1 MNIIDSKS
9 PEKCQVSPIRFVPGE
24 WDEKTLLDAA
34 GMKKDLIVAGPFGS
48 NLKVSD
54 YRDEGIPIIRLQ
66 NIDYGKFIDKEI
78 KYISPEKAR
87 ELAYHSFRAGDLV
100 LAKLGEP
107 IGKTCIV
114 PDYFQDGV
122 VVADVVRIRV
132 ANGLADKK
140 FIMYSLNSVATKNQL
155 INGTIGSTR
164 PRVNLDQIRD
174 IRISVPPLNEQR
186 KIAAILTSVDA
197 VIEQTDTI
205 IAQTERMKK
214 GLMQELFTK
223 GNDEWPSYKLEELT
237 GIVTKGTTPTT
248 YGYHFTN
255 SGINFIKIESLS
267 DQGDL
272 ISENLA
278 HIDEETNFALRRS
291 ILQENDI
298 LFSIAGALGRVYVV
312 TRDVLP
318 ANTNQALSI
327 IRINN
332 DSTIL
337 VNYLKYFLMGPSIRH
352 VIKSIYSQSAQ
363 SNLSL
368 EQVRNFLIKVPPL
381 LEQKKV
387 IAILSTIDANLS
399 IEKEFRIRLD
409 RIKNGLM
416 QDLLTGRIRVK
427 VDGHA

>member
-140 FIMYSLNSVATKNQL
+140 FIMYSLNSVATKNQ
-155 INGTIGSTR
+155 
-164 PRVNLDQIRD
+164 
-174 IRISVPPLNEQR
+174 
-186 KIAAILTSVDA
+186 
-197 VIEQTDTI
+197 
-205 IAQTERMKK
+205 
-214 GLMQELFTK
+214 
-223 GNDEWPSYKLEELT
+223 
-237 GIVTKGTTPTT
+237 
-248 YGYHFTN
+248 
-255 SGINFIKIESLS
+255 
-267 DQGDL
+267 
-272 ISENLA
+272 
-278 HIDEETNFALRRS
+278 
-291 ILQENDI
+291 
-298 LFSIAGALGRVYVV
+298 
-312 TRDVLP
+312 
-318 ANTNQALSI
+318 
-327 IRINN
+327 
-332 DSTIL
+332 
-337 VNYLKYFLMGPSIRH
+337 
-352 VIKSIYSQSAQ
+352 
-363 SNLSL
+363 
-368 EQVRNFLIKVPPL
+368 
-381 LEQKKV
+381 
-387 IAILSTIDANLS
+387 
-399 IEKEFRIRLD
+399 
-409 RIKNGLM
+409 
-416 QDLLTGRIRVK
+416 
-427 VDGHA
+427 

>member
-1 MNIIDSKS
+1 M
-9 PEKCQVSPIRFVPGE
+9 
-24 WDEKTLLDAA
+24 
-34 GMKKDLIVAGPFGS
+34 
-48 NLKVSD
+48 
-54 YRDEGIPIIRLQ
+54 
-66 NIDYGKFIDKEI
+66 
-78 KYISPEKAR
+78 
-87 ELAYHSFRAGDLV
+87 
-100 LAKLGEP
+100 AKLGEP

>member
-1 MNIIDSKS
+1 
-9 PEKCQVSPIRFVPGE
+9 
-24 WDEKTLLDAA
+24 
-34 GMKKDLIVAGPFGS
+34 
-48 NLKVSD
+48 
-54 YRDEGIPIIRLQ
+54 
-66 NIDYGKFIDKEI
+66 
-78 KYISPEKAR
+78 
-87 ELAYHSFRAGDLV
+87 
-100 LAKLGEP
+100 
-107 IGKTCIV
+107 
-114 PDYFQDGV
+114 
-122 VVADVVRIRV
+122 
-132 ANGLADKK
+132 
-140 FIMYSLNSVATKNQL
+140 
-155 INGTIGSTR
+155 
-164 PRVNLDQIRD
+164 
-174 IRISVPPLNEQR
+174 
-186 KIAAILTSVDA
+186 
-197 VIEQTDTI
+197 
-205 IAQTERMKK
+205 
-214 GLMQELFTK
+214 MQELFTK